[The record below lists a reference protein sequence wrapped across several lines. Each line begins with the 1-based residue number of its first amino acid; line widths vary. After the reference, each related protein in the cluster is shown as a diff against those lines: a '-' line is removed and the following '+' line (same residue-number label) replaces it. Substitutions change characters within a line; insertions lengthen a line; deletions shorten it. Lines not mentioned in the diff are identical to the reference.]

1 MSAEERGGERA
12 AGGVTRRRLLAGGG
26 VAGASALAAA
36 GGYLAGREIADDD
49 GAGRRQAAATSS
61 DGASGP
67 LFELDPRYV
76 NLTTFVLASHPRPVR
91 EAIERHR
98 RKLDENTALYL
109 REAEVALEEASRSA
123 LAGYL
128 EVRPDQIAL
137 TDSTTMGIALAYAR
151 LSLAPGEEVVTSAH
165 DFFATHESLRLR
177 EQLDGVTVRRVRL
190 YDKPESASVDEI
202 VSAISRA
209 LGPRTRALALTWVHS
224 SSGVKLPLREI
235 AAAVA
240 HANDGRRE
248 RERILLCV
256 DGVHGFG
263 AEDESPADLGI
274 DVLASGCHKWLFGP
288 RGTGFVWAAPH
299 AWRRLAP
306 TIPSFDP
313 RVYSAW
319 IEGRPPNDAPPGALM
334 TPGGFHSFEH
344 RWALP
349 EAVKVHAELGGRAE
363 VARRTH
369 ARAAE
374 LKDGLAGIGRV
385 RLSTPRAEALSA
397 GLVCCEVEDVDP
409 GEVVDRLR
417 EEHRVVASVT
427 PYRTRFVRFG
437 PSVANHAEDVRH
449 GIEAVAAI
457 ASGT

>member
-1 MSAEERGGERA
+1 MTGED
-12 AGGVTRRRLLAGGG
+12 GLTRRRLLAGGG
-26 VAGASALAAA
+26 VVGASALAAA
-36 GGYLAGREIADDD
+36 GGYIAAREIAGDDD
-49 GAGRRQAAATSS
+49 GDGGRQAAAAQA
-61 DGASGP
+61 DAASGP

-98 RKLDENTALYL
+98 AKLDENAALYL

-128 EVRPDQIAL
+128 EVEPGEIAL
-137 TDSTTMGIALAYAR
+137 TDSTTMGVALTYAR
-151 LSLAPGEEVVTSAH
+151 LRLAPGDEVVTSEH

-177 EQLDGVTVRRVRL
+177 ERLDGVTVRRVRL
-190 YDKPESASVDEI
+190 YDEPESASVDGI
-202 VSAISRA
+202 VSAVTGA
-209 LGPRTRALALTWVHS
+209 LRPRTRALALTWVHS
-224 SSGVKLPLREI
+224 SSGVKLPLAEI

-240 HANDGRRE
+240 HANRGRRE

-263 AEDESPADLGI
+263 AEDASPAGFGI

-313 RVYSAW
+313 RVYGAW
-319 IEGRPPNDAPPGALM
+319 IEGRPPSDAPPGALM

-349 EAVKVHAELGGRAE
+349 EAVKVHAGLGGRAV

-369 ARAAE
+369 ARAGE
-374 LKDGLAGIGRV
+374 LKDGLAGIAGV
-385 RLSTPRAEALSA
+385 RLRTPRDEALSA
-397 GLVCCEVEDVDP
+397 GLVCCEVKDVDP

-427 PYRTRFVRFG
+427 PYRTRYVRFG
-437 PSVANHAEDVRH
+437 PSVANHADDVRR
-449 GIEAVAAI
+449 GIEAVDAI
-457 ASGT
+457 ARSA